1 MIVKMIPYL
10 LIIFGVVGFFVTPD
24 NLGSTPQ
31 NANVIQNLALL
42 VVSLPLWGKLLSVL
56 IGLGWVIGNK
66 KETN

>member
-42 VVSLPLWGKLLSVL
+42 VVSLPLWG
-56 IGLGWVIGNK
+56 
-66 KETN
+66 

>member
-1 MIVKMIPYL
+1 MIPYL
-10 LIIFGVVGFFVTPD
+10 LILFGVVGFFVTPD
-24 NLGSTPQ
+24 NLGPNPQ

-42 VVSLPLWGKLLSVL
+42 VVSLPWWGKLLSIL

>member
-1 MIVKMIPYL
+1 MILKIIPYL

-31 NANVIQNLALL
+31 NANVIQVLALDI
-42 VVSLPLWGKLLSVL
+42 VSLPWWGKLLSIL

-66 KETN
+66 KESN